1 MRIKKRDA
9 RVEDFSSSK
18 LIKAISK
25 CFDEVHN
32 TNQALVY
39 EIANS
44 VQNKISDNTA
54 VETIQDL
61 VEREMVSRGMY
72 DEAKAYI
79 IYRHDRAKARD
90 ANTQLTKIF
99 DDINKIESSELDLK
113 RENANIDTN
122 TSMGTMLKIGTEASK
137 DYNLKYLIKPKF
149 TMLHE
154 NGDFHVHDLDFY
166 SITMNCLFIP
176 LAKLLKNG
184 FNTGHG
190 TVREPQ
196 SVKTAANLACIILQS
211 NQNEMFG
218 GQAFPTFDYDLA
230 PYVAKSFVNHL
241 VECLN
246 DYYDFEDTENDFK
259 GLLTKEITNEIYRK
273 YDTILNDEAKKD
285 LFDLVDIEND
295 IFEKIYKRA
304 LKKTDKETYQAM
316 EALIHNFNTMHS
328 RCLPADE
335 KIVVKDGYKNI
346 NKLKVN
352 DYVLSFNVETQK
364 YEYKKV
370 KRVLDNGEKELLLLV
385 LENGQRLRC
394 TPDHKL
400 YTSKGYTEAQYATDV
415 LTKDG
420 FSSIVFKKNDITEE
434 VYDIEVEDNHNFC
447 VKDKNSDNFVVVHN
461 CGAQTPFSSINY
473 GTCTTEEG
481 RLITKNV
488 LLATDKGLGRSETP
502 IFPVQIFKLKRSVNT
517 RPDSKNYDLF
527 KLAIKTSAKRLFPN
541 FTFCDSPYNAQY
553 YKEGH
558 PETEIAVM
566 GCFFRDETITIK
578 YKNKLYENIKGCDAF
593 NLLKSE
599 FGLSVDNGKSEYVK
613 LSGVEILDDNGFTE
627 CKGILKNHKVNN
639 WVKVKTPVNELIL
652 TDDHPLSVNGKRT
665 FVKDINLDLENTI
678 VYNNK
683 NVKIISIE
691 KLDLIDDSFDVE
703 TESDKFI
710 LSNVVS
716 HNCRTRVI
724 GNTYDKEHEQVTGRG
739 NFSFNT
745 LNLPRLGILAKG
757 DLKKFFRDLD
767 NLIDDAIQQLK
778 DRFEYIGNK
787 HVYNY
792 PFLMGQGVYL
802 DSEKFKTNDKIK
814 EILKQSSISVGFCG
828 LAECLTALTG
838 KHHGESE
845 KSRELGLEI
854 IGHIRKRMDEES
866 KKTGLSWSCFA
877 TPAESTA
884 GTFLRKDRKI
894 FGVIPGVT
902 DKDYYTNSFHLP
914 VNFKTSIVNKI
925 DIEAP
930 YHEICNAGSITYV
943 ELDGDPN
950 KNLSA
955 YETIV
960 RYAMDRN
967 LQYFSI
973 NTQNDQCPVCGYLG
987 IIGDEC
993 PHCGFREDT
1002 GVTVEHLKEL
1012 GIYDEVLRYNQ

>member
-44 VQNKISDNTA
+44 VQNKISDNTG

-99 DDINKIESSELDLK
+99 NDINKIESSELDLK

-149 TMLHE
+149 AMLHE
-154 NGDFHVHDLDFY
+154 NGDFHIHDLDFY
-166 SITMNCLFIP
+166 AITMNCLFIP

-196 SVKTAANLACIILQS
+196 SIKTAANLACIILQS

-230 PYVAKSFVNHL
+230 AYVAKSFVNHL
-241 VECLN
+241 IECLN
-246 DYYDFEDTENDFK
+246 DYFEIEDTENDFRK
-259 GLLTKEITNEIYRK
+259 FLTKDKTNEIFKK
-273 YDTILNDEAKKD
+273 YGTILNNDAKLD
-285 LFDLVDIEND
+285 LLDLTNIESV
-295 IFEKIYKRA
+295 IFEKLYKRA

-352 DYVLSFNVETQK
+352 DYVLSFNVNTQK

-400 YTSKGYTEAQYATDV
+400 YTSKGYVEAQFATDV

-420 FSSIVFKKNDITEE
+420 FSSIVFMKNDITEE
-434 VYDIEVEDNHNFC
+434 VFDIEVEDNHNFC
-447 VKDKNSDNFVVVHN
+447 VKDKNSDNFAVVHN

-566 GCFFRDETITIK
+566 GC
-578 YKNKLYENIKGCDAF
+578 
-593 NLLKSE
+593 
-599 FGLSVDNGKSEYVK
+599 
-613 LSGVEILDDNGFTE
+613 
-627 CKGILKNHKVNN
+627 
-639 WVKVKTPVNELIL
+639 
-652 TDDHPLSVNGKRT
+652 
-665 FVKDINLDLENTI
+665 
-678 VYNNK
+678 
-683 NVKIISIE
+683 
-691 KLDLIDDSFDVE
+691 
-703 TESDKFI
+703 
-710 LSNVVS
+710 
-716 HNCRTRVI
+716 RTRVI
-724 GNTYDKEHEQVTGRG
+724 GNVYDKDHEQVTGRG

-757 DLKKFFRDLD
+757 DVKKFFSDLD

-802 DSEKFKTNDKIK
+802 DSEKFSMNDKIK

-845 KSRELGLEI
+845 KSRELGIKI
-854 IGHIRKRMDEES
+854 ISHIRKRMDEES
-866 KKTGLSWSCFA
+866 KNTGLSWSCFA

-894 FGVIPGVT
+894 FGNIPGVT

-960 RYAMDRN
+960 RYALDRN

-1002 GVTVEHLKEL
+1002 GVSVEHLKEI
-1012 GIYDEVLRYNQ
+1012 GIYDEVLRFNQ

>member
-61 VEREMVSRGMY
+61 VEQELVKRGMY

-149 TMLHE
+149 AMQHE
-154 NGDFHVHDLDFY
+154 NGDFHIHDLDFY

-176 LAKLLKNG
+176 LAKLLKSG

-196 SVKTAANLACIILQS
+196 SVKTAANLACIVLQS

-230 PYVAKSFVNHL
+230 PYVGKSFVNHL
-241 VECLN
+241 RECLN
-246 DYYDFEDTENDFK
+246 DYFDSEDTERDFK
-259 GLLTKEITNEIYRK
+259 NILTKEITDKIYQK
-273 YDTILNDEAKKD
+273 NGTILNESSKHE
-285 LFDLVDIEND
+285 LRQLLPNVSPEV
-295 IFEKIYKRA
+295 FEKMYNRA
-304 LKKTDKETYQAM
+304 LVKTDKETYQAM

-328 RCLPADE
+328 RA
-335 KIVVKDGYKNI
+335 
-346 NKLKVN
+346 
-352 DYVLSFNVETQK
+352 
-364 YEYKKV
+364 
-370 KRVLDNGEKELLLLV
+370 
-385 LENGQRLRC
+385 
-394 TPDHKL
+394 
-400 YTSKGYTEAQYATDV
+400 
-415 LTKDG
+415 
-420 FSSIVFKKNDITEE
+420 
-434 VYDIEVEDNHNFC
+434 
-447 VKDKNSDNFVVVHN
+447 
-461 CGAQTPFSSINY
+461 GAQTPFSSINY
-473 GTCTTEEG
+473 GTDTSEEG
-481 RLITKNV
+481 RMIVKNV
-488 LLATDKGLGRSETP
+488 LLATQKRLRRSAKHISP
-502 IFPVQIFKLKRSVNT
+502 LHISKLKNSLNL
-517 RPDSKNYDLF
+517 DQNSKNYDLF

-566 GCFFRDETITIK
+566 GC
-578 YKNKLYENIKGCDAF
+578 
-593 NLLKSE
+593 
-599 FGLSVDNGKSEYVK
+599 
-613 LSGVEILDDNGFTE
+613 
-627 CKGILKNHKVNN
+627 
-639 WVKVKTPVNELIL
+639 
-652 TDDHPLSVNGKRT
+652 
-665 FVKDINLDLENTI
+665 
-678 VYNNK
+678 
-683 NVKIISIE
+683 
-691 KLDLIDDSFDVE
+691 
-703 TESDKFI
+703 
-710 LSNVVS
+710 
-716 HNCRTRVI
+716 RTRVI
-724 GNTYDKEHEQVTGRG
+724 GNVYDPEHQQVTGRG

-757 DLKKFFRDLD
+757 DLKKFFNDLD

-778 DRFEYIGNK
+778 DRFDYIGNK

-792 PFLMGQGVYL
+792 PFLMGQGIYL
-802 DSEKFKTNDKIK
+802 DSDKYGPNDTIR

-828 LAECLTALTG
+828 LAECLVALTG

-845 KSRELGLEI
+845 ESQELGLKI
-854 IGHIRKRMDEES
+854 IRHIRKRMDEES

-902 DKDYYTNSFHLP
+902 DRDYYTNSFHVP
-914 VNFKTSIVNKI
+914 VYYKTSISHKI
-925 DIEAP
+925 DIESP
-930 YHEICNAGSITYV
+930 YHEICNAGSITYI

-950 KNLSA
+950 KNLDA

-960 RYAMDRN
+960 RYATEKN

-993 PHCGFREDT
+993 PHCGFRE
-1002 GVTVEHLKEL
+1002 GVGVSVEHLKEIGL
-1012 GIYDEVLRYNQ
+1012 YDEVLRYNE

>member
-1 MRIKKRDA
+1 
-9 RVEDFSSSK
+9 
-18 LIKAISK
+18 
-25 CFDEVHN
+25 
-32 TNQALVY
+32 
-39 EIANS
+39 
-44 VQNKISDNTA
+44 
-54 VETIQDL
+54 
-61 VEREMVSRGMY
+61 
-72 DEAKAYI
+72 
-79 IYRHDRAKARD
+79 
-90 ANTQLTKIF
+90 
-99 DDINKIESSELDLK
+99 
-113 RENANIDTN
+113 
-122 TSMGTMLKIGTEASK
+122 
-137 DYNLKYLIKPKF
+137 
-149 TMLHE
+149 
-154 NGDFHVHDLDFY
+154 
-166 SITMNCLFIP
+166 MNCLFIP

-196 SVKTAANLACIILQS
+196 SIKTAANLACIVLQS

-241 VECLN
+241 IECLN

-259 GLLTKEITNEIYRK
+259 NDLTKEKTNEIFKK
-273 YDTILNDEAKKD
+273 YGTILNDDAKLD
-285 LFDLVDIEND
+285 LLDLANIEND

-335 KIVVKDGYKNI
+335 TIVIKDGYKNI

-352 DYVLSFNVETQK
+352 DYVLSFNVNTQK

-370 KRVLDNGEKELLLLV
+370 KRVLDNGKKELLLLV

-400 YTSKGYTEAQYATDV
+400 YTSKGYVEAQYAKDV

-420 FSSIVFKKNDITEE
+420 FSSIVFMKNDITEE

-447 VKDKNSDNFVVVHN
+447 VKDKNSENFVVVHN

-473 GTCTTEEG
+473 GTCTSEEG

-502 IFPVQIFKLKRSVNT
+502 IFPVQIFKLKRSVNLD
-517 RPDSKNYDLF
+517 PKSKNYDLF

-541 FTFCDSPYNAQY
+541 FTFCDSPFNAQY

-566 GCFFRDETITIK
+566 GC
-578 YKNKLYENIKGCDAF
+578 
-593 NLLKSE
+593 
-599 FGLSVDNGKSEYVK
+599 
-613 LSGVEILDDNGFTE
+613 
-627 CKGILKNHKVNN
+627 
-639 WVKVKTPVNELIL
+639 
-652 TDDHPLSVNGKRT
+652 
-665 FVKDINLDLENTI
+665 
-678 VYNNK
+678 
-683 NVKIISIE
+683 
-691 KLDLIDDSFDVE
+691 
-703 TESDKFI
+703 
-710 LSNVVS
+710 
-716 HNCRTRVI
+716 RTRVI
-724 GNTYDKEHEQVTGRG
+724 GNVYDPEHEQVTGRG

-767 NLIDDAIQQLK
+767 NLIDDAIRQLK
-778 DRFEYIGNK
+778 DRFDYIGNK

-792 PFLMGQGVYL
+792 PFLMGQGLYL
-802 DSEKFKTNDKIK
+802 DSEKYGPNDTIR

-828 LAECLTALTG
+828 LAECLVALTG

-845 KSRELGLEI
+845 EAQELGLKI
-854 IGHIRKRMDEES
+854 IQHLRDRMDEES

-902 DKDYYTNSFHLP
+902 DRDYYTNSFHVP
-914 VNFKTSIVNKI
+914 VYCKTSIVNKI

-993 PHCGFREDT
+993 PHCGFKE
-1002 GVTVEHLKEL
+1002 GVGVSVEHLKEI

>member
-1 MRIKKRDA
+1 MRIRKRDA

-61 VEREMVSRGMY
+61 VERELVSRGMY

-149 TMLHE
+149 AMLHE
-154 NGDFHVHDLDFY
+154 NGDFHIHDLDFY

-176 LAKLLKNG
+176 LAKLLKSG

-196 SVKTAANLACIILQS
+196 SIKTAANLACIVLQS

-230 PYVAKSFVNHL
+230 PYVGKSFVNHL
-241 VECLN
+241 RECLN
-246 DYYDFEDTENDFK
+246 DYFDSEDTEKDFK
-259 GLLTKEITNEIYRK
+259 NILTKEITDKIYQK
-273 YDTILNDEAKKD
+273 NKTILNESSKAELRELLSAVPSK
-285 LFDLVDIEND
+285 L
-295 IFEKIYKRA
+295 FEKMYNRA
-304 LKKTDKETYQAM
+304 LVKTDKETFQAM

-328 RCLPADE
+328 RA
-335 KIVVKDGYKNI
+335 
-346 NKLKVN
+346 
-352 DYVLSFNVETQK
+352 
-364 YEYKKV
+364 
-370 KRVLDNGEKELLLLV
+370 
-385 LENGQRLRC
+385 
-394 TPDHKL
+394 
-400 YTSKGYTEAQYATDV
+400 
-415 LTKDG
+415 
-420 FSSIVFKKNDITEE
+420 
-434 VYDIEVEDNHNFC
+434 
-447 VKDKNSDNFVVVHN
+447 
-461 CGAQTPFSSINY
+461 GAQTPFSSINY
-473 GTCTTEEG
+473 GTDTSEEG
-481 RLITKNV
+481 RMIVKNV
-488 LLATDKGLGRSETP
+488 LLATQKGLGRSETP
-502 IFPVQIFKLKRSVNT
+502 IFPVQIFKIKESVNL
-517 RPDSKNYDLF
+517 DSNSKNYDLF

-566 GCFFRDETITIK
+566 GCADKNEKITFI
-578 YKNKLYENIKGCDAF
+578 YKDTMYDLSFIDAF
-593 NLLKSE
+593 NFLKDE
-599 FGLSVDNGKSEYVK
+599 FGIYKKTEKSEYVK
-613 LSGVEILDDNGFTE
+613 LDNVLIKDNGSFVK
-627 CKGILKNHKVNN
+627 CKGILRNLNVSN
-639 WVKVKTPVNELIL
+639 WVEVKTDSKTLIL
-652 TDDHPLSVNGKRT
+652 TDDHPLDIKDKGRT
-665 FVKDINLDLENTI
+665 FVKDIKLNDEIFLVEEKTSEKIKSIVNLERTA
-678 VYNNK
+678 
-683 NVKIISIE
+683 
-691 KLDLIDDSFDVE
+691 DSFDVE
-703 TESDKFI
+703 TESDTFD
-710 LSNVVS
+710 LSGVHS

-724 GNTYDKEHEQVTGRG
+724 GNVYDPEHQQVTGRG

-757 DLKKFFRDLD
+757 DLKKFFTDLD

-778 DRFEYIGNK
+778 DRFDYIGNK

-792 PFLMGQGVYL
+792 PFLMGQGIYL
-802 DSEKFKTNDKIK
+802 DSDKYGPNDTIR

-828 LAECLTALTG
+828 LAECLVALTG
-838 KHHGESE
+838 KHHGESKE
-845 KSRELGLEI
+845 SQELGLKI
-854 IGHIRKRMDEES
+854 IRHIRKRMDEES

-902 DKDYYTNSFHLP
+902 DRDYYTNSFHVP
-914 VNFKTSIVNKI
+914 VYYETSISHKI
-925 DIEAP
+925 DIESP
-930 YHEICNAGSITYV
+930 YHEICNAGSISYI

-950 KNLSA
+950 KNLDA
-955 YETIV
+955 YESIV
-960 RYAMDRN
+960 RYAAKKN

-993 PHCGFREDT
+993 PHCGFREDS
-1002 GVTVEHLKEL
+1002 GVSVEHLKKL
-1012 GIYDEVLRYNQ
+1012 GIYDEVLRYNK